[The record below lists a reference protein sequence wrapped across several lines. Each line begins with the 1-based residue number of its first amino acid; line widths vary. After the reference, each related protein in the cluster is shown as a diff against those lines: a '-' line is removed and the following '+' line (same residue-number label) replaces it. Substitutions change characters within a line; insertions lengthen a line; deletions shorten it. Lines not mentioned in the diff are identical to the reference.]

1 MAFKGQAP
9 GHGHSPS
16 GNFGHGGH
24 FKKDNIHATPSKTDP
39 AKADNM
45 HTVTTNTAGNV

>member
-1 MAFKGQAP
+1 MFKGQASD
-9 GHGHSPS
+9 HGHSPS

-39 AKADNM
+39 HKADNM
-45 HTVTTNTAGNV
+45 SMANTATAGSV